1 LDKQYPHGTFVQNFW
16 LPIIRAEA
24 ELRNGGGMK
33 AVTLLSAAEP
43 LDPSVAD
50 GFSISPLFPA
60 YVSGQAYLVARDGA
74 RAGDQFQKLIGNR
87 GMVLNSP
94 LGALAYL
101 GQARAYAIAGRA
113 TEAEEAYQQFFRMWK
128 DADNGIPLLRQ
139 ARSEADH
146 LKKSP

>member
-1 LDKQYPHGTFVQNFW
+1 
-16 LPIIRAEA
+16 
-24 ELRNGGGMK
+24 
-33 AVTLLSAAEP
+33 
-43 LDPSVAD
+43 
-50 GFSISPLFPA
+50 
-60 YVSGQAYLVARDGA
+60 
-74 RAGDQFQKLIGNR
+74 
-87 GMVLNSP
+87 
-94 LGALAYL
+94 LAYL